1 MIQHLAGF
9 VLRGFHRLIEVGIA
23 GITLA
28 SVDEFE
34 PIARAGGAPFGSHL
48 PPAGDFTDN
57 LGAAVEFAAPDLD
70 VVHCLHHEY
79 VGDVNLV
86 TEAGCNEAAH
96 RCDEQGTERADVSL
110 TRVFQRGL
118 QCLQHRPV
126 KGGAGEVVCLNHHF
140 MPFVYVDKIH
150 SKRHWRQCP
159 IG

>member
-9 VLRGFHRLIEVGIA
+9 VLRGLHRLIEVGIA

-48 PPAGDFTDN
+48 PPAGDLSDN

-79 VGDVNLV
+79 VGDVNLFP
-86 TEAGCNEAAH
+86 ES
-96 RCDEQGTERADVSL
+96 VSSTVLIFISCLSFAL
-110 TRVFQRGL
+110 TRFILRGI
-118 QCLQHRPV
+118 
-126 KGGAGEVVCLNHHF
+126 G
-140 MPFVYVDKIH
+140 VDAL
-150 SKRHWRQCP
+150 
-159 IG
+159 